1 MTYTVKRGDTLS
13 GIAARYSTSVSALVL
28 ANGLANPNKIKVGQ
42 KLAIPSTQPVE
53 DKDKLIGQKV
63 REVLKDIENLTSFK
77 ELEKLL

>member
-42 KLAIPSTQPVE
+42 KLTIPTNQTE

-63 REVLKDIENLTSFK
+63 REVLADIEKLPSFH
-77 ELEKLL
+77 ELIKLL